1 MDTEDF
7 LWISSMGPHLTKF
20 SIAEEKI
27 VFNKTVGT
35 TQDDIR
41 GFQITK
47 DRKFMFVYREFTDL
61 IMVDLSNGAV
71 IKHFGKQGRIT
82 HGFYRLLLTGD
93 EKYLFTSTEDG
104 LLRQSSVR
112 HGCKLTDFSKEL

>member
-1 MDTEDF
+1 MDTDDF
-7 LWISSMGPHLTKF
+7 LWISGMGPHLTKF
-20 SIAEEKI
+20 SIAEELI
-27 VFNKTVGT
+27 VFKKTVGT

-41 GFQITK
+41 GIQITK
-47 DRKFMFVYREFTDL
+47 DRKSMFVYREFTDL
-61 IMVDLSNGAV
+61 IMIDLSNGAV
-71 IKHFGKQGRIT
+71 IKDFGKQGNKT
-82 HGFYRLLLTGD
+82 YGFHRLLLTGD